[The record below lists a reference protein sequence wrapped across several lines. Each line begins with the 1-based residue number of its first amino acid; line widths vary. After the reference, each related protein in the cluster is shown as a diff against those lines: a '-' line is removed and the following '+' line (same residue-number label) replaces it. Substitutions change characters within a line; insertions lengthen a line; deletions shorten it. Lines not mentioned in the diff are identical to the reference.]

1 MSDNQ
6 KIVLPS
12 FNKAA
17 IKAAM
22 ADPKLAAGDY
32 RFVMLRSPSFF
43 TGKKEGTQHVYSA
56 MINWYPLMDPRDR
69 NSVAKYISVSQRL
82 VYPIAVLTEEQA
94 ALPEKDQ
101 PVVPGKDIG
110 QTLSF
115 FRALTGSDV
124 FNVGSRPRK
133 GETESDHAARFTAAV
148 EEACKLFQELHTD
161 AQSAIDSWCV
171 DGRVKHNGDY
181 VNVSFYS
188 EDYIKSGAMAQP
200 WSYSKVKTV

>member
-1 MSDNQ
+1 MSDQ
-6 KIVLPS
+6 KIVLPG

-17 IKAAM
+17 VKAAM
-22 ADPKLAAGDY
+22 AEPKLAQGDY
-32 RFVMLRSPSFF
+32 RFVMMRNPSFF
-43 TGKKEGTQHVYSA
+43 TGKKAGTEHVYSA
-56 MINWYPLMDPRDR
+56 MINWYPLNDSKDR

-94 ALPEKDQ
+94 AMPEKDQ
-101 PVVPGKDIG
+101 PTVSGKDIG

-115 FRALTGSDV
+115 FRALTGEEI

-133 GETESDHAARFTAAV
+133 GETEGDHNARFAQAV

-161 AQSAIDSWCV
+161 AQSAIDNWCV

-188 EDYIKSGAMAQP
+188 ESYVKSGAMAQP
-200 WSYSKVKTV
+200 WAYAKVKTV